1 MKAIKKQQ
9 GLTMI
14 SWLVILSAIG
24 FVVFL
29 TMKIIPIYISGF
41 DSYSS
46 LESMTKEQGLAN
58 KSLSEIKEM
67 LWRRMDI
74 NMVSD
79 ITKNDIYVTKGK
91 GEIKIEIDYE
101 VRKKIISNLDA
112 VARFNKAVTIP
123 VKNATY

>member
-1 MKAIKKQQ
+1 MKHIRQQQ

-14 SWLVILSAIG
+14 SWLIILSALG
-24 FVVFL
+24 FTVFL
-29 TMKIIPIYISGF
+29 TMKIIPVYISGF
-41 DSYSS
+41 NSYSS
-46 LESMTKEQGLAN
+46 LDSMTKEPGLAN

-79 ITKNDIYVTKGK
+79 ITKNDIYVTKAK
-91 GEIKIEIDYE
+91 NEIRIEIDYE
-101 VRKKIISNLDA
+101 VRENIISNLDI

-123 VKNATY
+123 TTNARY